1 MGHWIRAGIAVRTHV
16 LKWPELPWRPDSGQ
30 NRFLQILGFGGGALL
45 PIAYCLLPIAYCLLP
60 IAYCL
65 LPRQDAYCLDG
76 MHSVSTGCIL
86 PYVDAYCM
94 PWMHTD
100 GPAGRPAARPA
111 GRPHLH

>member
-1 MGHWIRAGIAVRTHV
+1 MSGAAVATRFRAKNIFA
-16 LKWPELPWRPDSGQ
+16 D
-30 NRFLQILGFGGGALL
+30 FAFFGVEHYCLL

-65 LPRQDAYCLDG
+65 DR
-76 MHSVSTGCIL
+76 MHTASTGCIL

-111 GRPHLH
+111 GLGAMTAPGPGGAIGILRE